1 MCYPAEQHAG
11 RVPLFEPLPAYATP
25 MPPPLTRPATP
36 AQVAEAVLQLPRL
49 LPRAGG
55 SKPALSTPPTGV
67 AALDLSALTGVLE
80 YTPDEYTFTALAGT
94 PVAEVQAL
102 LARHNQYLPFDP
114 PFAARG
120 ATLGGALAS
129 GLNGPGRWRFG
140 GLRDFILG
148 VQFVSGAGELA
159 RAGGRVVKN
168 AAGFDLP
175 KLLVGSLGRLAVLT
189 ELTFKV
195 FPAPAAHCSLRF
207 TYPDLAAAVAALL
220 QAATMPMDLD
230 ALDLQP
236 PATLWA
242 RLAGLPAALPGR
254 AARLQQA
261 LGGGTLLEGAEEQAV
276 WNAAREFAWAPA
288 GSALLKVP
296 LTPVRIAAFATALPG
311 AASSRYSAGG
321 QVCWL
326 AWPAQA
332 LPALDELLRAHQL
345 SALLFGGT
353 FTAGQP
359 ALHGP
364 QPGTAL
370 LQRAQHALDP
380 NARFMRF
387 D

>member
-1 MCYPAEQHAG
+1 MCYPAKQHDA
-11 RVPLFEPLPAYATP
+11 PAQKFETLPANAPP
-25 MPPPLTRPATP
+25 MPTVLNKPATP
-36 AQVAEAVLQLPRL
+36 AQVAEALRQLPRL

-55 SKPALSTPPTGV
+55 SKPALSTPPSGV
-67 AALDLSALTGVLE
+67 AALDLAALTGVLE

-94 PVAEVQAL
+94 PLAEVQAL

-189 ELTFKV
+189 EVTFKV
-195 FPAPAAHCSLRF
+195 FPAPPAYCSLRF
-207 TYPDLAAAVAALL
+207 TFPDLAAAVAALL
-220 QAATMPMDLD
+220 QAAALPMDLD

-242 RLAGLPAALPGR
+242 RLAGLSAALPGR

-276 WNAAREFAWAPA
+276 WNATREFAWAPA

-296 LTPVRIAAFATALPG
+296 LTPLRIAAFAAALPDT
-311 AASSRYSAGG
+311 ASSRYSAGG

-326 AWPAQA
+326 AWPSQT
-332 LPALDELLRAHQL
+332 LPLLDELLRAQQL

-353 FTAGQP
+353 FAAGQP
-359 ALHGP
+359 ALRGQ
-364 QPGTAL
+364 QPGAAL
-370 LQRAQHALDP
+370 LQRAQRALDP
-380 NARFMRF
+380 DARFLRF

>member
-1 MCYPAEQHAG
+1 MCYPAKQHDA
-11 RVPLFEPLPAYATP
+11 PAPKFETLPANAPP
-25 MPPPLTRPATP
+25 MPTVLNKPATP
-36 AQVAEAVLQLPRL
+36 AQVAEALRQLPRL

-55 SKPALSTPPTGV
+55 SKPALSTPPSGV
-67 AALDLSALTGVLE
+67 AALDLAALTGVLE

-94 PVAEVQAL
+94 PLAEVQAL

-189 ELTFKV
+189 EVTFKV
-195 FPAPAAHCSLRF
+195 FPAPPAYCSLRF
-207 TYPDLAAAVAALL
+207 TFPDLAAAVAALL
-220 QAATMPMDLD
+220 QAAALPMDLD

-242 RLAGLPAALPGR
+242 RLAGLSAALPGR

-296 LTPVRIAAFATALPG
+296 LTPLRIAAFAAALPDT
-311 AASSRYSAGG
+311 ASSRYSAGG

-326 AWPAQA
+326 AWPSQT
-332 LPALDELLRAHQL
+332 LPLLDELLRAQQL

-353 FTAGQP
+353 FAAGEP
-359 ALHGP
+359 ALRGQ
-364 QPGTAL
+364 QPGAAL
-370 LQRAQHALDP
+370 LQRAQSALDP
-380 NARFMRF
+380 DARFLRF

>member
-1 MCYPAEQHAG
+1 M
-11 RVPLFEPLPAYATP
+11 
-25 MPPPLTRPATP
+25 
-36 AQVAEAVLQLPRL
+36 
-49 LPRAGG
+49 
-55 SKPALSTPPTGV
+55 
-67 AALDLSALTGVLE
+67 
-80 YTPDEYTFTALAGT
+80 
-94 PVAEVQAL
+94 
-102 LARHNQYLPFDP
+102 
-114 PFAARG
+114 
-120 ATLGGALAS
+120 
-129 GLNGPGRWRFG
+129 
-140 GLRDFILG
+140 
-148 VQFVSGAGELA
+148 
-159 RAGGRVVKN
+159 
-168 AAGFDLP
+168 
-175 KLLVGSLGRLAVLT
+175 GSLGRLAVLT

-195 FPAPAAHCSLRF
+195 FPAPAAYCSVRF
-207 TYPDLAAAVAALL
+207 VFPDLAAAVAALL

-236 PATLWA
+236 PTTVWA

-296 LTPVRIAAFATALPG
+296 LTPLRIAAFAAALPDTAG
-311 AASSRYSAGG
+311 SRYSAGG

-326 AWPAQA
+326 AWPARA
-332 LPALDELLRAHQL
+332 LPALDELLQVHQL

-353 FTAGQP
+353 FAAGQP
-359 ALHGP
+359 ALRGP

-380 NARFMRF
+380 AARFMRF